1 MAPCLRVAGVRIL
14 ISFLLTGWL
23 SCAAFA
29 ADSLTTKQVLARIRQ
44 LQIAKYDNF
53 PAGIFPSYREYS
65 RRTVAKDDDN
75 PFFTG
80 LIAVTLQQLRSYL
93 SPAEQLVCD
102 TICAD
107 ALPAYR
113 LYRNKKGRPTYNF
126 WRTNPTVVFPH
137 SGWINL
143 MNKTHALPDDIDDTN
158 IIMLAS
164 GADADTVKMVHDLMQ
179 AHTNSGKK
187 RKKMRYEEY
196 RGIEA
201 YSTWFGV
208 NFPVDL
214 DICVLSNVLYTF
226 QKYHIPFSKADSAS
240 LQFICAA
247 IDNGHYITK
256 ASYVSPHYARTP
268 IILYHLSRL
277 MEAGQLDA
285 LEQRKPALIAEARRQ
300 FNSAVNPLDKI
311 MLATVFMRWKQ
322 PVPAITWNA
331 EQTLFSYF
339 ENNDFAFFVASMTSI
354 LPDPLRQWIG
364 STGAGRFY
372 YYCPAYNDLLLLEY
386 LVLQQQQLQNK
397 GTL

>member
-1 MAPCLRVAGVRIL
+1 MAPCLRVAGVRTL
-14 ISFLLTGWL
+14 ISLIMTVWL
-23 SCAAFA
+23 SSAIHA
-29 ADSLTTKQVLARIRQ
+29 ADSLATHQVLARIRQ
-44 LQIAKYDNF
+44 WQKQTSGDF
-53 PAGIFPSYREYS
+53 PAGIFPAYREYN
-65 RRTVAKDDDN
+65 RRTVAKADDN

-80 LIAVTLQQLRSYL
+80 LIAVTLQNLRPHL
-93 SPAEQLVCD
+93 SPEEQLICD
-102 TICAD
+102 SICAD

-143 MNKTHALPDDIDDTN
+143 MNRTHALPDDIDDTN
-158 IIMLAS
+158 IILMAS
-164 GADADTVKMVHDLMQ
+164 GADADTVKIVHGLMQ
-179 AHTNSGKK
+179 QHINAGKHQ
-187 RKKMRYEEY
+187 KKMRYPEY
-196 RGIEA
+196 RGIQA

-226 QKYHIPFSKADSAS
+226 QKYRIPFTRADSAS
-240 LQFICAA
+240 LQFICTA

-277 MEAGQLDA
+277 MEAGPLEA

-300 FNSAVNPLDKI
+300 FDSAVNPLDKI
-311 MLATVFMRWKQ
+311 MLATVLMRWQQ
-322 PVPAITWNA
+322 PVPAIAWQA
-331 EQTLFSYF
+331 DQSVFSYF
-339 ENNDFAFFVASMTSI
+339 EDNDFAFFVASMTSI
-354 LPDPLRQWIG
+354 LPDPLRQWVG
-364 STGAGRFY
+364 STGTGRFF

-386 LVLQQQQLQNK
+386 LVLRQQLQNT
-397 GTL
+397 GR